1 MSKIIRTVRV
11 TGPVVTLGQ
20 AERELYLSTEPSGPS
35 AIDLPGL
42 VQARVQALRQQLET
56 ESAARLAQERAQLQA
71 DAEQRLRQAA
81 ARAEADRQQVHQQ
94 RYEEGYQ
101 AGIEA
106 KEAEAREAV
115 ERFAALHRSLEED
128 RAQVLRGAET
138 LVVDLAVATA
148 RRITGVQVEA
158 ESRVLVRGIR
168 AALEALAQ
176 ESRLEIKVHPE
187 DVQLARRF
195 AARWVDKVAQAT
207 ALRVVASDAVGRG
220 GCMVEGD
227 EGNVDARLETQLEAL
242 HQALR
247 AALAPP
253 ATGPAGD

>member
-20 AERELYLSTEPSGPS
+20 AERELYLSTESGGPS

-42 VQARVQALRQQLET
+42 IQARVQALRQQLEA
-56 ESAARLAQERAQLQA
+56 ESTTRLAQERARLQA
-71 DAEQRLRQAA
+71 EAEQQLRQATT
-81 ARAEADRQQVHQQ
+81 RAEADRQQVHQQ

-101 AGIEA
+101 AGVEA

-115 ERFAALHRSLEED
+115 ERFAALHCALEED
-128 RAQVLRGAET
+128 RAQVLRGAEN
-138 LVVDLAVATA
+138 LVVDLAVAVA
-148 RRITGVQVEA
+148 RRITGAQVEA
-158 ESRVLVRGIR
+158 EPRVLVRGVR
-168 AALEALAQ
+168 AALEALSQ

-195 AARWVDKVAQAT
+195 AARWVDKVAHET
-207 ALRVVASDAVGRG
+207 AVRVIGSDAVGRG

-227 EGNVDARLETQLEAL
+227 EGNVDARVETQLEAL

-247 AALAPP
+247 AALASP
-253 ATGPAGD
+253 ATGAAGD